1 MARKKVKL
9 AWIANDSTRRVTFK
23 KRKRGL
29 IKKVSELA
37 TLCDVKACLIL
48 YGAQEQHP
56 SVWPSF
62 HEAARVLNE
71 FRSMPEMEQCKKM
84 MNQEG
89 FLFQRIA
96 KLQEQL
102 RKQERENREL
112 ETSLLMYEGLAGRSL
127 HDVGIEDATSLAWM
141 VEMKTQLVY
150 DRMEHIR
157 KEHLASRE
165 VDPKMHVPQTVAMEK
180 TPMQVAME
188 ELQRQSWFMEVGSTS
203 DQKVKFG
210 SGDEALPPYS
220 AHCSPWLDPYFP
232 LN

>member
-1 MARKKVKL
+1 
-9 AWIANDSTRRVTFK
+9 
-23 KRKRGL
+23 
-29 IKKVSELA
+29 
-37 TLCDVKACLIL
+37 
-48 YGAQEQHP
+48 
-56 SVWPSF
+56 
-62 HEAARVLNE
+62 
-71 FRSMPEMEQCKKM
+71 MPEMEQCKKM

-165 VDPKMHVPQTVAMEK
+165 VEPKMHVPQTVAMEK